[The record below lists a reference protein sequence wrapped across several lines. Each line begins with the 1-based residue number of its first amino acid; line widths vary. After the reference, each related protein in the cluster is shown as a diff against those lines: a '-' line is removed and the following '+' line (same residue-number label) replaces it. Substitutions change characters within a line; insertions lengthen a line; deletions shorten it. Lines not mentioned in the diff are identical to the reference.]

1 MRRNIFVFSTSLNTD
16 TDVKGIS
23 PVLNRCSKIKVWSV
37 DLEDTDKVL
46 RVECRGLSA
55 SDIIRMLNANGYT
68 CKELEYLPSEIRA
81 LHHLL
86 KIFFVIVCGFCCIYQ
101 SHAQVITDSLA
112 SDFRTFMAKNFTRYR
127 TVNLYWETKMAHN
140 YNFSLNGNEVEKM
153 RKKNLHTFK
162 VSTMIPVLKLKNV
175 SLYTHLEYSRYQFD
189 AFSKQDGTWSEI
201 FQQSAYDYFLGGLNG
216 SYYFGLFNKPVII
229 SATVSADGWNKGF
242 GMVHGS
248 ASVVMLL
255 KNTERTYFSLGV
267 MGRTLFNSMPVMP
280 VISWW
285 HRFNNPR
292 LSVDITMPSQFYL
305 RYELDK
311 QRISAGASMSSENFY
326 LKTTLEGTSA
336 TFYYSDAVLKP
347 EIHYEY
353 IINKHLYISAHVGIS
368 MVMKSGLYKK
378 NRKGIKVKNEEGK
391 TEVEPIVKQDRSPI
405 PFFNVGI
412 SYSLFK

>member
-1 MRRNIFVFSTSLNTD
+1 M
-16 TDVKGIS
+16 
-23 PVLNRCSKIKVWSV
+23 
-37 DLEDTDKVL
+37 
-46 RVECRGLSA
+46 
-55 SDIIRMLNANGYT
+55 
-68 CKELEYLPSEIRA
+68 
-81 LHHLL
+81 
-86 KIFFVIVCGFCCIYQ
+86 VCGFCCIYQ

-242 GMVHGS
+242 GMVHGA

-378 NRKGIKVKNEEGK
+378 DRKGIKVKNEEGK

>member
-1 MRRNIFVFSTSLNTD
+1 MYQNVFVFSTSLQTD
-16 TDVKGIS
+16 KDVESIS
-23 PVLNRCSKIKVWSV
+23 PVLNRCSKVKAWSV
-37 DLEDTDKVL
+37 DLEDADNVL
-46 RVECRGLSA
+46 RVECQGLSA
-55 SDIIRMLNANGYT
+55 SDIIGMLNANGYT
-68 CKELEYLPSEIRA
+68 CKELEYLPSEIKAQHRI
-81 LHHLL
+81 L
-86 KIFFVIVCGFCCIYQ
+86 KIFFVMVCGFCCIYQ

-127 TVNLYWETKMAHN
+127 TVNLYWETKMAHD

-162 VSTMIPVLKLKNV
+162 ASTMIPILKQKNV

-189 AFSKQDGTWSEI
+189 AFSKQDGTRSEI

-229 SATVSADGWNKGF
+229 SATISVDGWNKGF

-267 MGRTLFNSMPVMP
+267 MGRTLFSSMPVMP
-280 VISWW
+280 IISWW

-326 LKTTLEGTSA
+326 LKTTLEGAPATS
-336 TFYYSDAVLKP
+336 YYSDAVLKP
-347 EIHYEY
+347 EIHYEF
-353 IINKHLYISAHVGIS
+353 IINKHLYLSAHAGIS

-391 TEVEPIVKQDRSPI
+391 TDVEPIVKQDRSPI
-405 PFFNVGI
+405 QFFNVGI

>member
-1 MRRNIFVFSTSLNTD
+1 MYQNVFVFSTSLQTD
-16 TDVKGIS
+16 TDVESIS

-37 DLEDTDKVL
+37 DLEDADNVL
-46 RVECRGLSA
+46 RVEYQGLSA
-55 SDIIRMLNANGYT
+55 SDIIGMLNANGYT
-68 CKELEYLPSEIRA
+68 CKELEYLPSEIKAR
-81 LHHLL
+81 HQVL
-86 KIFFVIVCGFCCIYQ
+86 KIFFVVVCGFCYAFQ
-101 SHAQVITDSLA
+101 GHAQVISDSLA

-127 TVNLYWETKMAHN
+127 TVNLYWETKMAHD

-153 RKKNLHTFK
+153 RKKSLHTFK
-162 VSTMIPVLKLKNV
+162 ASTMIPILKLKNI
-175 SLYTHLEYSRYQFD
+175 SLYTHLEYSRYQFQT
-189 AFSKQDGTWSEI
+189 FSKQDGARSEV
-201 FQQSAYDYFLGGLNG
+201 FQQSAYDYFLGGFNG
-216 SYYFGLFNKPVII
+216 SYYFALFNKPIII

-242 GMVHGS
+242 GLIHGS

-255 KNTERTYFSLGV
+255 KNTEHTYFSLGV
-267 MGRTLFNSMPVMP
+267 MGRTLFNSMPIMP

-285 HRFNNPR
+285 HRFNNPH

-311 QRISAGASMSSENFY
+311 QRVSAGASMSSENFY
-326 LKTTLEGTSA
+326 LKTTLEGVPATS
-336 TFYYSDAVLKP
+336 YYSDAVLKP
-347 EIHYEY
+347 EILYEY
-353 IINKHLYISAHVGIS
+353 IINKHLYISAHAGIS

>member
-1 MRRNIFVFSTSLNTD
+1 
-16 TDVKGIS
+16 
-23 PVLNRCSKIKVWSV
+23 
-37 DLEDTDKVL
+37 
-46 RVECRGLSA
+46 
-55 SDIIRMLNANGYT
+55 
-68 CKELEYLPSEIRA
+68 
-81 LHHLL
+81 
-86 KIFFVIVCGFCCIYQ
+86 
-101 SHAQVITDSLA
+101 
-112 SDFRTFMAKNFTRYR
+112 
-127 TVNLYWETKMAHN
+127 MAHD

-175 SLYTHLEYSRYQFD
+175 SLYTHLEYSRYQSD
-189 AFSKQDGTWSEI
+189 AFSKQDGTRSEI

-292 LSVDITMPSQFYL
+292 LSVDITMPS
-305 RYELDK
+305 
-311 QRISAGASMSSENFY
+311 
-326 LKTTLEGTSA
+326 
-336 TFYYSDAVLKP
+336 
-347 EIHYEY
+347 
-353 IINKHLYISAHVGIS
+353 
-368 MVMKSGLYKK
+368 
-378 NRKGIKVKNEEGK
+378 
-391 TEVEPIVKQDRSPI
+391 
-405 PFFNVGI
+405 
-412 SYSLFK
+412 

>member
-1 MRRNIFVFSTSLNTD
+1 MYQNVFVFSTSLQTD
-16 TDVKGIS
+16 TDVESIS

-37 DLEDTDKVL
+37 DLEDTDRVL
-46 RVECRGLSA
+46 RVECCGLSA
-55 SDIIRMLNANGYT
+55 SDIISMLNANGYT
-68 CKELEYLPSEIRA
+68 CKELEYLPSEIKAR
-81 LHHLL
+81 HQVL
-86 KIFFVIVCGFCCIYQ
+86 KIFFVVVCGFYYAFPG
-101 SHAQVITDSLA
+101 HAQVISDSLA

-127 TVNLYWETKMAHN
+127 TVNLYWETKMAHD

-153 RKKNLHTFK
+153 RKKSLHTFK
-162 VSTMIPVLKLKNV
+162 ASTMIPILKLKNI
-175 SLYTHLEYSRYQFD
+175 SLYTHLEYSRYQFQI
-189 AFSKQDGTWSEI
+189 FSKQDGTRSEI

-216 SYYFGLFNKPVII
+216 SYYFGLFNKPIII
-229 SATVSADGWNKGF
+229 SATISADGWNKGF

-267 MGRTLFNSMPVMP
+267 MGRTLFSSMPVMP

-311 QRISAGASMSSENFY
+311 QRVSAGASMSSENFY
-326 LKTTLEGTSA
+326 LKTTLEGVPATS
-336 TFYYSDAVLKP
+336 YYSDAVLKP
-347 EIHYEY
+347 EILYEY
-353 IINKHLYISAHVGIS
+353 IINKHLYISAHAGIS

-391 TEVEPIVKQDRSPI
+391 TEVEPIVKQDRSLI